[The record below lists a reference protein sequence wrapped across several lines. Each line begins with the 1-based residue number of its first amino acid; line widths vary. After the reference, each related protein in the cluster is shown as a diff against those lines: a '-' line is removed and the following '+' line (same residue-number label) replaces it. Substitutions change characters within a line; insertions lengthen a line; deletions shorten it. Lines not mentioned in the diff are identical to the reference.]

1 MENKHCQAELE
12 GMVRDCGANL
22 LKWDCK
28 DLSMKTDEELELI
41 NVIYT
46 DMSDTIMYDLDF
58 LRFMN
63 RNRVSF
69 HLFFFGI
76 NIISWHFQILAT
88 NVFNTDGTKLTTP
101 RQSPNLLLTVGTYLK
116 FWRR

>member
-1 MENKHCQAELE
+1 MRRLIFFVNFFHHVITFLKIYRKNGVYGKFLRRQNVVVLMENKHCQAELE
-12 GMVRDCGANL
+12 GMVRDCGATS

-28 DLSMKTDEELELI
+28 DLSMKKDEELERI

-69 HLFFFGI
+69 
-76 NIISWHFQILAT
+76 
-88 NVFNTDGTKLTTP
+88 
-101 RQSPNLLLTVGTYLK
+101 
-116 FWRR
+116 

>member
-69 HLFFFGI
+69 HFFFFF
-76 NIISWHFQILAT
+76 WHKYHQLAFS
-88 NVFNTDGTKLTTP
+88 NSCYKRF
-101 RQSPNLLLTVGTYLK
+101 
-116 FWRR
+116 